1 MVQTPVSN
9 QSTAWLRLVGALL
22 VRVNLSTS
30 PEEISCENGTLRC
43 SAEQVSSISTWPNLK
58 PFGPCDVAMSYT
70 GYAKAGKP
78 AAKIVQK

>member
-30 PEEISCENGTLRC
+30 PEEISCENGILRC
-43 SAEQVSSISTWPNLK
+43 SAEQVSSIRRSLHGRISNHSVL
-58 PFGPCDVAMSYT
+58 AMLR
-70 GYAKAGKP
+70 
-78 AAKIVQK
+78 